1 MEILEQDE
9 VLELAR
15 RISQQGFAFITD
27 KLAESFDTSQPPTS
41 SVTFADNPGTSS
53 DENARSVPGK
63 DQIQVDDAF
72 TSPCGISMPL
82 VKLLPVLLSVVQEDE
97 LAEEE
102 EVEEETDEWIQHII
116 SKFKQSFW
124 SESDES
130 INLAYMIRFQAKGKW
145 NKTHNMFFPIIK
157 VSNMMFEILI
167 SPALWDKCMTQRI

>member
-27 KLAESFDTSQPPTS
+27 KLAESFDTSQPPNS
-41 SVTFADNPGTSS
+41 AATFKEDPETSS

-63 DQIQVDDAF
+63 AKIQVDDAF

-97 LAEEE
+97 LDEEE
-102 EVEEETDEWIQHII
+102 EEEEETDEWIQHII
-116 SKFKQSFW
+116 SK
-124 SESDES
+124 
-130 INLAYMIRFQAKGKW
+130 
-145 NKTHNMFFPIIK
+145 
-157 VSNMMFEILI
+157 
-167 SPALWDKCMTQRI
+167 

>member
-1 MEILEQDE
+1 MDILEQDE

-15 RISQQGFAFITD
+15 RISQQGFAFIID

-41 SVTFADNPGTSS
+41 SVTLADNPGTSA
-53 DENARSVPGK
+53 DENPRCVLGK

-102 EVEEETDEWIQHII
+102 EEEETDEWIQHII
-116 SKFKQSFW
+116 SKFKQS
-124 SESDES
+124 S
-130 INLAYMIRFQAKGKW
+130 
-145 NKTHNMFFPIIK
+145 
-157 VSNMMFEILI
+157 
-167 SPALWDKCMTQRI
+167 

>member
-41 SVTFADNPGTSS
+41 SAATFKEDPGTSS

-82 VKLLPVLLSVVQEDE
+82 VKLLPVLLSVVQENELDE
-97 LAEEE
+97 EKE
-102 EVEEETDEWIQHII
+102 EEETDEWIQHII
-116 SKFKQSFW
+116 SKF
-124 SESDES
+124 
-130 INLAYMIRFQAKGKW
+130 
-145 NKTHNMFFPIIK
+145 
-157 VSNMMFEILI
+157 
-167 SPALWDKCMTQRI
+167 